1 MSKGKGMPS
10 GIAAALPGTPKT
22 KAELG
27 SLAEEQGKNNRHD
40 RPFTRRS
47 QRPGESEGRRVDSR
61 KKPVQMLGLKARISK
76 GRHPDVLKAP
86 SQKES
91 VKLAA
96 ETFIGIDV
104 SKATLDIHLRPSGE
118 EWSTPND
125 DEAIA
130 VLVARIAAHG
140 PLLIVLEATGGL
152 ERRILAALL
161 GAKLPAVAI
170 NPRQVRDFARAIGQ
184 LAKTDVLDAR
194 VLALFAERI
203 RPPVR
208 PARDEE
214 TQELDAL
221 IVRRRQVIDMIT
233 AEKNRLAAAPP
244 SKRVTNAI
252 RKTIVWLE
260 KQLEN
265 IDSDLDTSIRNSPA
279 WREKDDLLQSVPGVG
294 KVLSRTLLAQAPELG
309 TLGRKQIAALIGLA
323 PLNRD
328 SGAQR
333 GRRCIWGGRAE
344 VRQVLYMSALSAVR
358 FNPAI
363 ATFHARLI
371 AAGKCRMVA
380 LVACVRKLLTIL
392 NAMVRSNS
400 PWSREIAA

>member
-1 MSKGKGMPS
+1 
-10 GIAAALPGTPKT
+10 
-22 KAELG
+22 
-27 SLAEEQGKNNRHD
+27 
-40 RPFTRRS
+40 
-47 QRPGESEGRRVDSR
+47 
-61 KKPVQMLGLKARISK
+61 
-76 GRHPDVLKAP
+76 
-86 SQKES
+86 

-333 GRRCIWGGRAE
+333 GRRCIWGSRAE